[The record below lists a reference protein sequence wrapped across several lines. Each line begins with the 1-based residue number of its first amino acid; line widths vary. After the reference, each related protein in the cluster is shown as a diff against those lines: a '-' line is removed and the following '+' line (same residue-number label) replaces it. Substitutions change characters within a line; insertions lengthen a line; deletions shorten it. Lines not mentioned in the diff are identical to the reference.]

1 MSDNQNGVP
10 VTYVTDPPVAA
21 GTTIVSGGS
30 IAIAGQPIQVY
41 VQGGT
46 IGASFSFV
54 GSVTTDIGNVKLE
67 DADDNYAVIPPAQ
80 DLKTISTKA
89 LVVQTVDRVG
99 RTISAGT
106 VEAIMFNGSNANDLL
121 ANIDLNTMAATV
133 YLAEIANTQGTQSTA
148 LLLTIANQQGT
159 LATSANQTAE
169 LVELHAIHNNTGTLA
184 TSANQADS
192 NAKLAA
198 ILTAQGT
205 QSTAGL
211 AQNNVLVSV
220 DGHLGTL
227 ATSANQ
233 TDEIAKLAA
242 ILTAQG
248 TQSTAGL
255 ALNNVL
261 VQVMN
266 NQGTLTPTTSS
277 NQVQTATMNN
287 QGTQA
292 TSALQTVGNSTL
304 SSILTTLQT
313 PSTGTNLEATLFS
326 GVYTASNSPAVNVNG
341 YTLHSVQHIITNG
354 SVTVQTQTSLDGS
367 NWNLEAVDTD
377 SDLLRLT
384 GACKFIRAVYASG
397 NGTVTTLLNSAKAT
411 GGGNTPNGAGPA
423 EATFSGSIAGT
434 LGSTYTLP
442 VNGAT
447 SVGFKLIR
455 PTNATI
461 IFEASWDGVNWI
473 DITLRQMGAHGYSTQ
488 TKEDEAWIGSLS
500 TFQFFRLRVTS
511 GGTGIGTIIGKFSAT
526 MSTLEGIE
534 NANMPHRIG
543 ATVESR
549 AFNYSAAV
557 SNGTIWAPGS
567 TDHRLYITDIHFTV
581 DANTV
586 VTFCDGSYAEN
597 RHIFT
602 GAFKPASATSQYVP
616 ISFSLPHVFSGANRA
631 LMLTSTATANV
642 QGVVHGYEAE

>member
-54 GSVTTDIGNVKLE
+54 GSVTTDIGNVKIE

-89 LVVQTVDRVG
+89 LVVQTIDRVG

-106 VEAIMFNGSNANDLL
+106 VEAIMFNGSTANDLL

-184 TSANQADS
+184 TSALQVAGGIVLDRF
-192 NAKLAA
+192 AG
-198 ILTAQGT
+198 TA
-205 QSTAGL
+205 
-211 AQNNVLVSV
+211 
-220 DGHLGTL
+220 
-227 ATSANQ
+227 ATSAKQDAQ
-233 TDEIAKLAA
+233 TV
-242 ILTAQG
+242 ILI
-248 TQSTAGL
+248 SID
-255 ALNNVL
+255 
-261 VQVMN
+261 
-266 NQGTLTPTTSS
+266 SH
-277 NQVQTATMNN
+277 

-367 NWNLEAVDTD
+367 NWNLESVDTD

-411 GGGNTPNGAGPA
+411 GGGGGVNGGGPA
-423 EATFSGSIAGT
+423 EAYFSGSISGT
-434 LGSTYTLP
+434 VGSTYTLA
-442 VNGAT
+442 VNSGNT
-447 SVGFKLIR
+447 VGLHYD
-455 PTNATI
+455 PPPGTTT
-461 IFEASWDGVNWI
+461 IFEGSWDGVNWT
-473 DITLRQMGAHGYSTQ
+473 DFTLRQMGAHGYSTR
-488 TKEDEAWIGSLS
+488 TGASHEDWIGSVS
-500 TFQFFRLRVTS
+500 TLNYIRLRITT
-511 GGTGIGTIIGKFSAT
+511 GGSGIGVISGKFSFAP
-526 MSTLEGIE
+526 STLEGIE
-534 NANMPHRIG
+534 NGPMPHRIG
-543 ATVESR
+543 ASVEAKSYE
-549 AFNYSAAV
+549 FSTAV
-557 SNGTIWAPGS
+557 SNGTVWAPAS
-567 TDHRLYITDIHFTV
+567 ADHRLYVSDIHFTV
-581 DANTV
+581 DATTT
-586 VTFCDGSYAEN
+586 VTFSDGSNAEN
-597 RHIFT
+597 KIIFK
-602 GAFKPASATSQYVP
+602 GGFKPATNTSQYVP
-616 ISFSLPHVFSGANRA
+616 ISFTLPHVFSGAGRP
-631 LMLTSTATANV
+631 LMFTQTSTANV
-642 QGVVHGYEAE
+642 IGVVHGYEAE